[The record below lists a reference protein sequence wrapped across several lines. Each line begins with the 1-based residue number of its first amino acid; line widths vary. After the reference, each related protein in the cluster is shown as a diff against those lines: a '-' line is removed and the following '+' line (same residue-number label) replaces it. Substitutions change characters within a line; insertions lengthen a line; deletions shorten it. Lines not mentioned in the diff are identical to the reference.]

1 MDTYGLIGFPLGHSF
16 SKDYFEKKFS
26 KEAIQAQFLNFEIE
40 KVTSLP
46 SILQEYPKL
55 KGFSVTIPHKETII
69 PLLDELDTSVQ
80 KIGAVN
86 SVKVMRKNGK
96 PYTKGYNT
104 DYYGFGKSLDAFLQ
118 NKKVKALI
126 LGTGG
131 AAKAVAYAL
140 QHRNIEHIFVSRTPK
155 QGQLQYSELNAA
167 TVKEY
172 QLIINS
178 TPLGTFP
185 NIDSSPPIP
194 YEYLNSNHFLF
205 DLVYNPK
212 ETSFLRKGK
221 ENGAKICNGYDMLCY
236 QADHSWEI
244 WNSL

>member
-55 KGFSVTIPHKETII
+55 KGFSVTI
-69 PLLDELDTSVQ
+69 
-80 KIGAVN
+80 
-86 SVKVMRKNGK
+86 VMRKNGK